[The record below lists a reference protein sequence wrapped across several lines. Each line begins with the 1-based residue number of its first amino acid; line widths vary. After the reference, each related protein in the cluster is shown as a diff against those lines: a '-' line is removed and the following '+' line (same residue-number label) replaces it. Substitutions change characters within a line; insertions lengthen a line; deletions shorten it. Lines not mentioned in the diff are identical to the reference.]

1 MGWWR
6 QEMESALIEAS
17 GRPDAIKMCNDGGP
31 VPNQECIRI
40 ASEFL
45 STADD
50 PAEGFL
56 LLGILRRSPVPFNG
70 QVLCDYFDR
79 VKKNRWSTAEVMDAS
94 KAIVPC
100 DWILRTLA
108 DENVGKDREMLCYA
122 VAKHC
127 PPDKARAVLRQVFE
141 DLPGHACR
149 GLGVVGNE
157 DDLKFLIEASTR
169 FTTWR
174 FTEINRA
181 IKKIAKRLG
190 KAAPAEQTAR
200 KRRPN

>member
-1 MGWWR
+1 
-6 QEMESALIEAS
+6 MESALIEAC

-31 VPNQECIRI
+31 EPNEACIRI

-45 STADD
+45 ATSED
-50 PAEGFL
+50 PHEGRV
-56 LLGILRRSPVPFNG
+56 LLGILRRSPVPFDG

-79 VKKNRWSTAEVMDAS
+79 VKKNRWSTANGMYTS

-100 DWILRTLA
+100 AWILRTLA
-108 DENVGKDREMLCYA
+108 DDNFGRDREMLCYA

-127 PPDKARAVLRQVFE
+127 PPDKARVVLRQVFE
-141 DLPGHACR
+141 DLPGHACW

-200 KRRPN
+200 KRRPK